1 MTDSLI
7 NNYSEVTKEVTTAT
21 KNDKQFAMLSQ
32 NKYQFEHYLLEETNS
47 VEINSDKVNEDIN
60 ISGNDNETQQVVT
73 AISHL
78 SQFFNISEETK
89 LISTRNKVV
98 IQSLPYV
105 SNKTEY
111 KFIQT
116 MYKLDLVLESIQQ
129 SKTHPVKNI
138 GFNEEIQALTKHF
151 IQKEQ
156 LETEYFRIVK
166 DQSSYKLYLNFDETS
181 ISLDRLKQ
189 FIRNIEH
196 QRKMSFNK
204 VYVNR
209 EIVLDRDVKNTIK
222 NQLHSDE
229 NKSQS
234 INYKI

>member
-7 NNYSEVTKEVTTAT
+7 NNYSDGTKELTAAT

-47 VEINSDKVNEDIN
+47 VEIDSDKLDENIN

-111 KFIQT
+111 KFIQQI
-116 MYKLDLVLESIQQ
+116 YKLDSILESIQQ
-129 SKTHPVKNI
+129 SKISQNKNI
-138 GFNEEIQALTKHF
+138 GFNKEIQALARQF
-151 IQKEQ
+151 IQQEKI
-156 LETEYFRIVK
+156 ETEYFRIVK
-166 DQSSYKLYLNFDETS
+166 DKSCYKLYLNIDDIS
-181 ISLDRLKQ
+181 ISIDHLKKLLK
-189 FIRNIEH
+189 NIEH
-196 QRKMSFNK
+196 QRNIIFNK
-204 VYVNR
+204 VYINR
-209 EIVLDRDVKNTIK
+209 EIILNRDMRNSPKG
-222 NQLHSDE
+222 QMLSEE
-229 NKSQS
+229 NVSQS
-234 INYKI
+234 INYTI

>member
-78 SQFFNISEETK
+78 SQFFNISEKIE
-89 LISTRNKVV
+89 LISPRNKVV
-98 IQSLPYV
+98 IQSLSLV
-105 SNKTEY
+105 SNNTEY
-111 KFIQT
+111 KFIQQ

-129 SKTHPVKNI
+129 SKMRPVKNI

-181 ISLDRLKQ
+181 FSLDRLKQ

-229 NKSQS
+229 SKLQS